1 VKHPPL
7 AIASGALFLLGLS
20 AQASAQAKPDFSGT
34 WVLVSPVEQAG
45 QEHTITQDATTFTR
59 SHASEGP
66 GHTSTYKLDGSETRL
81 TLTSHGKEIVTLAR
95 ASWDGDRL
103 VVAED
108 VTYPDGRTL
117 AKKSTWALD
126 GQGQLILEFT
136 ERFEGK
142 PEMTTRVVYRKKK
155 G

>member
-1 VKHPPL
+1 MRLQL
-7 AIASGALFLLGLS
+7 AIASSALLLLLS
-20 AQASAQAKPDFSGT
+20 AQVSAQPKPDFSGT
-34 WVLVSPVEQAG
+34 WILVSPVDVAG

-66 GHTSTYKLDGSETRL
+66 GHSSTYKLDRTETRS
-81 TLTSHGKEIVTLAR
+81 TLTSHGRDIVTLAR

-103 VVAED
+103 VVVED
-108 VTYPDGRTL
+108 VTYPDGRKL
-117 AKKSTWALD
+117 AKTSTWALD

-142 PEMTTRVVYRKKK
+142 PEVTTRVVYKRKR
-155 G
+155 